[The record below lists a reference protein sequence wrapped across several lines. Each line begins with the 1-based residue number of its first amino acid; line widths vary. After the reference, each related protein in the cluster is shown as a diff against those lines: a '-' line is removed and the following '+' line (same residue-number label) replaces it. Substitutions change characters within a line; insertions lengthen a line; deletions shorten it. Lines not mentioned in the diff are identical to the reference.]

1 MPCATIHMAV
11 AGRVL
16 DEWTRSP
23 PTAPVD
29 PWRAGVREA
38 FLHGALAPDMGFIPG
53 THRLVSEAAHYLRPG
68 DLTRALL
75 QRANSAAEEA
85 FAWGWASHL
94 LADVRI
100 HPLVGRAVGERLHGD
115 RGRRID
121 AMEDVA
127 THVSLEVGLDVAV
140 LRGDPE
146 IPRPPAVPFF
156 PTHGGIRSFIRA
168 LAETYDLEWDPA
180 LLTQHHLR
188 AVRLTR
194 WWPRALGLLPLH
206 PPGPPAGDRMV
217 NGAGLHASV
226 FERIGRLRGPETPL
240 AGFLAPEAPRRWF
253 LDAVQEEIETFPERF
268 RELVR
273 SGLDQVG
280 NPNME
285 TGEPTGVGRG
295 HPATDLAA
303 QKLDLA
309 RAERFPV
316 PG

>member
-1 MPCATIHMAV
+1 MPCATIHLAV

-23 PTAPVD
+23 FTAPLD
-29 PWRAGVREA
+29 PSRAGVREA

-53 THRLVSEAAHYLRPG
+53 THRLVSEVAHYLRPG

-75 QRANSAAEEA
+75 EWATSVQEEA

-100 HPLVGRAVGERLHGD
+100 HPLVGRAAGERLYGD
-115 RGRRID
+115 RDRRVD
-121 AMEDVA
+121 ALEDVA
-127 THVSLEVGLDVAV
+127 THVSLEVGLDVAI

-146 IPRPPAVPFF
+146 IPRPPRGAFF
-156 PTHGGIRSFIRA
+156 PTHGRIRSLLRA
-168 LAETYDLEWDPA
+168 LEETYDLEWDPA

-194 WWPRALGLLPLH
+194 WWPRILRLLPLR
-206 PPGPPAGDRMV
+206 PPGPPAVDLAPDGRRIHT
-217 NGAGLHASV
+217 AA
-226 FERIGRLRGPETPL
+226 FERLRRLRGPETPL
-240 AGFLAPEAPRRWF
+240 GGFLAPEAPRRWF
-253 LDAVQEEIETFPERF
+253 LDAVREEIETFADRF
-268 RELVR
+268 GELVS

-285 TGEPTGVGRG
+285 TGEPAGVGQG

-303 QKLDLA
+303 RKLDRA
-309 RAERFPV
+309 RAARRW
-316 PG
+316 